1 MKTFKEI
8 RNELQEGVF
17 SVKLDKPYKRGDE
30 KMYMDIIKKYGGK
43 NLKFSPPKGR
53 DLELDIYFD
62 GGDIK
67 KIKSNLPNKGKGSE
81 WISESIELQEKLG
94 FNGSYQRK
102 SKYDGKQFDKN
113 KEIKQIAKIKKVLEQ
128 ADKLHADLQYPM
140 VVDTVT
146 RVWDK
151 INDAY
156 TGLINYEE
164 QVKKGKYDGT
174 IDMDD

>member
-1 MKTFKEI
+1 MLKIIKTEKIIFSFVLCFGLFLWY
-8 RNELQEGVF
+8 LQEENEILNVEL
-17 SVKLDKPYKRGDE
+17 KE
-30 KMYMDIIKKYGGK
+30 QNIK
-43 NLKFSPPKGR
+43 
-53 DLELDIYFD
+53 
-62 GGDIK
+62 
-67 KIKSNLPNKGKGSE
+67 
-81 WISESIELQEKLG
+81 IE
-94 FNGSYQRK
+94 
-102 SKYDGKQFDKN
+102 DKN